1 MNIPKD
7 LLYSNSHEWVKFVD
21 AATALIGLDDYAQN
35 ALSDL
40 VFITMPSV
48 GDEVTVGEPFGDI
61 ESVKAVSEIF
71 SQVTGVVAEV
81 NKEVDKSPQLINQ
94 DPYGSWII
102 KVSGVTEKADLM
114 DAAAYEKYCAELDAE
129 EK

>member
-21 AATALIGLDDYAQN
+21 DNTVLMGLDDYAQH

-40 VFITMPSV
+40 VFVTMPSV
-48 GDEVTVGEPFGDI
+48 GDEVTVGEPFGNI
-61 ESVKAVSEIF
+61 ESVKAVADIF

-81 NKEVDKSPQLINQ
+81 NEEVDKSPQLINQ
-94 DPYGSWII
+94 NPYDSWII
-102 KVSGVTEKADLM
+102 KVNNITEKAELM
-114 DAAAYEKYCAELDAE
+114 DAAEYEKYCTELDKE
-129 EK
+129 EE